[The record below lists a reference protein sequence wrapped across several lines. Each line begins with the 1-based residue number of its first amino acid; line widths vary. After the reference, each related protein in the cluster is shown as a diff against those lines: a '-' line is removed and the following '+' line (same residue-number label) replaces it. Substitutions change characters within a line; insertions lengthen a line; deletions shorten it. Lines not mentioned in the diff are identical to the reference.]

1 MCNGCTPL
9 HLSVKANDLAAV
21 RFFVE
26 SLRADVNELRD
37 LEGTEDGNFFYTLNV
52 FFRF

>member
-26 SLRADVNELRD
+26 TLKADVNQQRD
-37 LEGTEDGNFFYTLNV
+37 LEGTEEGDFT
-52 FFRF
+52 